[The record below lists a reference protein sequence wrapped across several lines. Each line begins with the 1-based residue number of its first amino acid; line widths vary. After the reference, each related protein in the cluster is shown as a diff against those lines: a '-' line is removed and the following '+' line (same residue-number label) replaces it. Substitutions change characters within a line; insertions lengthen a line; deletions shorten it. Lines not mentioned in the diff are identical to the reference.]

1 MHEHAERLTGSL
13 VTADQE
19 LEREFESRLAD
30 SSKLAFRVAFSVL
43 RQREDAEDVAQE
55 AFAKAYRSLNQLRDR
70 TRFRTIVKRFA
81 SVCGLV
87 AALTFGVVDTARGQD
102 EAQKKQQEPAE
113 AAADRDRAK
122 AQAVRDDLQRLVP
135 LSVDVTVTRFQGEK
149 KISSMPYMLAV
160 NANKLGQAGPAL
172 LRMGAKVPVST
183 IAAPPGNAA
192 GPTGPLAGPV
202 NYQDIGTN
210 IDCTAKVVEEGF
222 ELRVSVSDTSV
233 YASIQDK
240 ATPTVGDMPVFRS
253 FQSTNTLVLKDGQSR
268 EFTAATDRVS
278 GEVIRIAVTLRVVK

>member
-1 MHEHAERLTGSL
+1 MK
-13 VTADQE
+13 
-19 LEREFESRLAD
+19 RLAT
-30 SSKLAFRVAFSVL
+30 V
-43 RQREDAEDVAQE
+43 
-55 AFAKAYRSLNQLRDR
+55 Y
-70 TRFRTIVKRFA
+70 
-81 SVCGLV
+81 GLV
-87 AALTFGVVDTARGQD
+87 AALTLGVVDTARGQD
-102 EAQKKQQEPAE
+102 EAQKKQQQATD
-113 AAADRDRAK
+113 AASAK

-135 LSVDVTVTRFQGEK
+135 LSVEVTVTRYQGEK

-183 IAAPPGNAA
+183 IAATPGNPA
-192 GPTGPLAGPV
+192 GAPAPAPIPGPV

-210 IDCTAKVVEEGF
+210 IDCTAKVVDEGF
-222 ELRVSVSDTSV
+222 ELRMSVSDTSV
-233 YASIQDK
+233 YANIQDK

-278 GEVIRIAVTLRVVK
+278 GEVIRIAVSLRVVK

>member
-1 MHEHAERLTGSL
+1 
-13 VTADQE
+13 VK
-19 LEREFESRLAD
+19 RLAT
-30 SSKLAFRVAFSVL
+30 V
-43 RQREDAEDVAQE
+43 
-55 AFAKAYRSLNQLRDR
+55 Y
-70 TRFRTIVKRFA
+70 
-81 SVCGLV
+81 GLV
-87 AALTFGVVDTARGQD
+87 AALTLGVVDTARGQD
-102 EAQKKQQEPAE
+102 EAQKKQQQ
-113 AAADRDRAK
+113 AADAASAK

-135 LSVDVTVTRFQGEK
+135 LSVEVTVTRYQGEK

-183 IAAPPGNAA
+183 IAATPGNPA
-192 GPTGPLAGPV
+192 GAPAPAPIPGPV

-210 IDCTAKVVEEGF
+210 IDCTAKVVDEGF
-222 ELRVSVSDTSV
+222 ELRMSVSDTSV
-233 YASIQDK
+233 YANIQDK

-278 GEVIRIAVTLRVVK
+278 GEVIRIAVSLRVVK